1 MRALLGDLAP
11 VDLKFIIEKGFNLDF
26 HKFLEKRRLNS
37 FYQKRLREIIRE
49 RQKNKPLEYILK
61 KACFFGLDLYID
73 ERVFIPRPETELLV
87 ETFLEFTEK
96 KKELSVLDV
105 GTGSANISIC
115 IALFKPSFRV
125 FSVDISNSALEVAKK
140 NASLYKLRNL
150 FLVNSDL
157 LSCFKEN
164 SFDIIISN
172 PPYVE
177 SSYIE
182 GSESLKVEPRE
193 ALDGGEDGLVF
204 IRKILN
210 VANPCLK
217 KEGLLFLEIG
227 YNQKDKVLACR
238 EGKNYRLLSI
248 VKDYAGIERV
258 VVFKSVKG

>member
-1 MRALLGDLAP
+1 MKALLRDLAP
-11 VDLKFIIEKGFNLDF
+11 ADLKFIIEKEFNLDF

-96 KKELSVLDV
+96 KKELSVLDI

-140 NASLYKLRNL
+140 NISLYKLKNL

-164 SFDIIISN
+164 SFDVIISN

-177 SSYIE
+177 SSYLQRNSIL
-182 GSESLKVEPRE
+182 SFEPKIS
-193 ALDGGEDGLVF
+193 LDGGEDGLVF
-204 IRKILN
+204 IRRILN
-210 VANPCLK
+210 GANSCLK

-227 YNQKDKVLACR
+227 YNQKDRVLAFA
-238 EGKNYRLLSI
+238 EGENYRLLSI
-248 VKDYAGIERV
+248 VKDYGGIERV
-258 VVFKSVKG
+258 VVLRRR